1 MADIRIT
8 TSTIYTVNGVNFT
21 TVAEALKHVEELLT
35 EPVKVI
41 ASTTDKDTNTL
52 SKHYPVTLTLL
63 EMFRHG
69 KYDYNIGIY
78 HHAFQNTAEYSVFE
92 NDVQSN
98 YEIVYCDD
106 TEDEPEDES
115 ETEPEDES
123 ETESEDESE
132 TEPEDEPEDESETE
146 SEDLVC
152 ERRYSVFTST
162 LELPYSDTRIKQ
174 RKIVLKKST

>member
-92 NDVQSN
+92 MTFNPTTKL
-98 YEIVYCDD
+98 YIV
-106 TEDEPEDES
+106 T
-115 ETEPEDES
+115 
-123 ETESEDESE
+123 
-132 TEPEDEPEDESETE
+132 
-146 SEDLVC
+146 
-152 ERRYSVFTST
+152 
-162 LELPYSDTRIKQ
+162 IQKMNQ
-174 RKIVLKKST
+174 KIWFANVDIQFLLQL